1 MSRSAAPDPFVIGR
15 HKWLKNTGSPQ
26 QETGRRGAARSSR
39 AAQLSG
45 NARGL
50 PQIVFKQVRNGG
62 CHGANGLGAQMD
74 YVLGKAAR
82 IIDPNKEIDGRSH
95 LPAEYS
101 RALAERWADR
111 WERKVSSGHSAH
123 LIASFPKGTSVDA
136 VEQIVRATCFDLLD
150 QGRGRFNYVAAVHDD
165 RDHTHAHII
174 VDKRNAEGEFFY
186 FARDHEFTYDAFKDR
201 MVEHAA
207 ALGVEL
213 VNTSRLSRGL
223 ANDPPPHE
231 RQNTAR
237 RGLAGELVAH
247 GSAPYQHKP
256 GARANYYVTVKTA
269 QGEKTIWGKEL
280 SGAMADSGARLG
292 EQVRVTHEGKEAVEV
307 TTRDGQGV
315 TTHRN
320 RWAVEVEGRERD
332 APAPKT
338 PSGADGEAR
347 KEPTDAEREGAEWK
361 RAQVLHHAQEYRDFA
376 AVLERDFPALSKGFL
391 AAASL
396 LEQGRELTPNVLE
409 QVKGTTMPTDEQMQS
424 ESERLTQTIEQVRDD
439 LRTVREGIDAMPPAE
454 RPQIEAA
461 YFDALRDVQEIT
473 RGQADRE
480 LIDPANGTIYAR
492 EAREALQDM
501 DRDELAKALDG
512 TGIDPDELAARL
524 AVQSDNAALEA
535 HWVEADAAALADAR
549 GYDMESEEG
558 RDQAF
563 RDILETYERLQ
574 DRGLDLGAERADL
587 PTGRDSGGAELTRDE
602 EGANRYSVYSSA
614 TGEVQE
620 FSTAREAGAAF
631 ADADAKDLPTVQE
644 VTDQGGVRKMAGTVG
659 IGDEREKS
667 APSLQS
673 IVSDP
678 ALTASDREFWGGYHE
693 RMQMQHTDNR
703 DLVSAVE
710 ERQALIAEAKE
721 LASRD
726 TLSEEQQRRLVE
738 VVDQA
743 LGREAAQ
750 ELSAG
755 NADVLRDFGT
765 RDEQLDV
772 AEKYLE
778 AEQTHGA
785 DRTHAL
791 EAVAHDRELNDMD
804 KQADRAQELARED
817 ELARQRMRDEG
828 LER

>member
-1 MSRSAAPDPFVIGR
+1 MSRSAARAPFVIGR
-15 HKWLKNTGSPQ
+15 HKWLKNTGSPP
-26 QETGRRGAARSSR
+26 QETERRGAARSGR
-39 AAQLSG
+39 TAQLSG

-74 YVLGKAAR
+74 YVLGKAAQ
-82 IIDPNKEIDGRSH
+82 IIDPSKEIDGRSH
-95 LPAEYS
+95 LPAECS

-123 LIASFPKGTSVDA
+123 LIASFPKGTKVDVA
-136 VEQIVRATCFDLLD
+136 EQIVRATCFDLLD

-201 MVEHAA
+201 MVEHAG

-307 TTRDGQGV
+307 TTRDGQSV

-320 RWAVEVEGRERD
+320 RWAVEVEGRDRD
-332 APAPKT
+332 APASKA
-338 PSGADGEAR
+338 PSRADSAAR
-347 KEPTDAEREGAEWK
+347 KEPTDAERESAEWK
-361 RAQVLHHAQEYRDFA
+361 RAQVLHHAQEYRNFA
-376 AVLERDFPALSKGFL
+376 AVLERDYLALSKSFL

-409 QVKGTTMPTDEQMQS
+409 QVKGTIMPTDEQMQS

-461 YFDALRDVQEIT
+461 YFDALRDVQEIM

-480 LIDPANGTIYAR
+480 LIDPANGTVYDR
-492 EAREALQDM
+492 EAREVLQDM
-501 DRDELAKALDG
+501 DRDELVKALDG
-512 TGIDPDELAARL
+512 TGIDPDEMAARL
-524 AVQSDNAALEA
+524 AVQSDNAALET
-535 HWVEADAAALADAR
+535 HWVEADAAAIADAR
-549 GYDMESEEG
+549 GYDMESEDG
-558 RDQAF
+558 RTQAF
-563 RDILETYERLQ
+563 QDVLTAYERLL
-574 DRGLDLGAERADL
+574 DSGLNLGVERDDL
-587 PTGRDSGGAELTRDE
+587 PTGRDGGGAEMAVTESD
-602 EGANRYSVYSSA
+602 
-614 TGEVQE
+614 QE
-620 FSTAREAGAAF
+620 AEARAGSN
-631 ADADAKDLPTVQE
+631 E
-644 VTDQGGVRKMAGTVG
+644 VTIPVVTGSGQQL
-659 IGDEREKS
+659 S
-667 APSLQS
+667 
-673 IVSDP
+673 
-678 ALTASDREFWGGYHE
+678 LTAEECR
-693 RMQMQHTDNR
+693 QMAETDLGMKLVEPVES
-703 DLVSAVE
+703 DLVEPSEQNIAALQDYYGKEQRDAQIDFDAAGDPDYLGAQAEKNFDTRELTTTIE
-710 ERQALIAEAKE
+710 ERDALIAEAKE

-726 TLSEEQQRRLVE
+726 TLTDEQQRRLVE
-738 VVDQA
+738 VVDQV
-743 LGREAAQ
+743 LGREAAK
-750 ELSAG
+750 ELNAG
-755 NADVLRDFGT
+755 NTDVLRDFGT
-765 RDEQLDV
+765 RDEQLDI

-785 DRTHAL
+785 DRTDAL
-791 EAVAHDRELNDMD
+791 AAVAYDRELNDMD

-817 ELARQRMRDEG
+817 ALARQRMRDEG

>member
-15 HKWLKNTGSPQ
+15 HKWLKNTGTPQ

-231 RQNTAR
+231 RQNAAR

-256 GARANYYVTVKTA
+256 GARANYYVTVKTP

-280 SGAMADSGARLG
+280 SGAMADSGARVG
-292 EQVRVTHEGKEAVEV
+292 EQVRVSHEGKEAVEV
-307 TTRDGQGV
+307 TTRDGQSV

-320 RWAVEVEGRERD
+320 RWAVEVEGRDRD
-332 APAPKT
+332 APASKA
-338 PSGADGEAR
+338 PSGADGGAR

-409 QVKGTTMPTDEQMQS
+409 QVKGTIMPTDEQMQS

-480 LIDPANGTIYAR
+480 LIDPANGTIYDR
-492 EAREALQDM
+492 EAREVLQDM

-512 TGIDPDELAARL
+512 TGIDPDEMAARL

-535 HWVEADAAALADAR
+535 HWVEADAAAIADAR
-549 GYDMESEEG
+549 GYDMESEDG
-558 RDQAF
+558 RTQAF
-563 RDILETYERLQ
+563 QDVLNAYERLQ
-574 DRGLDLGAERADL
+574 DRGLDLGVERDDL
-587 PTGRDSGGAELTRDE
+587 PTGRDGGGAEMAATESDQEALRDATIRDGVTAEIARYREMGYPRDAIGGQLLEIEEQVEARVAQAEARGEPLGSWENLVEADKRAELAELEAEAQAANNFDTRD
-602 EGANRYSVYSSA
+602 
-614 TGEVQE
+614 
-620 FSTAREAGAAF
+620 
-631 ADADAKDLPTVQE
+631 
-644 VTDQGGVRKMAGTVG
+644 
-659 IGDEREKS
+659 
-667 APSLQS
+667 
-673 IVSDP
+673 
-678 ALTASDREFWGGYHE
+678 LT
-693 RMQMQHTDNR
+693 TTI
-703 DLVSAVE
+703 E
-710 ERQALIAEAKE
+710 ERDALIAEAKE

-726 TLSEEQQRRLVE
+726 TLSDEQQRRLVE

-750 ELSAG
+750 ELSVG

-791 EAVAHDRELNDMD
+791 EAVAHDRELNEMD